1 MKFGLLRKLGSAC
14 RLHRLHRCWWPPKR
28 VSVTVHCPVAM
39 RSAVPCR
46 SVHCRRRCLA
56 ARADRYRVSDADRR
70 HLRPQH
76 CWDDVQIRRCQIFCF
91 WGGHWHHE
99 LWLWHFWDLA
109 TSVALDGRKAS
120 LWILWIVSTSLRAG
134 REMILDRPG
143 KAPTPTSHLSEKAA
157 ACKANA
163 TQQEMVFKK

>member
-1 MKFGLLRKLGSAC
+1 
-14 RLHRLHRCWWPPKR
+14 
-28 VSVTVHCPVAM
+28 V
-39 RSAVPCR
+39 
-46 SVHCRRRCLA
+46 
-56 ARADRYRVSDADRR
+56 
-70 HLRPQH
+70 
-76 CWDDVQIRRCQIFCF
+76 
-91 WGGHWHHE
+91 
-99 LWLWHFWDLA
+99 WLWHLWDLA

-120 LWILWIVSTSLRAG
+120 LWILWIVSLRAG